1 MKTNQKEER
10 KRKLTL
16 SKKVILRL
24 NQESLTGIIGGN
36 KTSTI
41 PTCVSNEP
49 NCFIRITR

>member
-1 MKTNQKEER
+1 MKTTQKENG
-10 KRKLTL
+10 KRKLNF

-24 NQESLTGIIGGN
+24 NHELLTGIIGGH